1 MHDKVKQC
9 ESTMSPIALSR
20 FFCREKCSGGACPRQ
35 VPMGIVDE
43 EKKSLWLLSI
53 CGLSVCR
60 K

>member
-1 MHDKVKQC
+1 MHGIVKQC
-9 ESTMSPIALSR
+9 VSTMS
-20 FFCREKCSGGACPRQ
+20 
-35 VPMGIVDE
+35 PMGIVDE